1 MCKQCTSLHGALDVV
16 CTVHTF
22 AHCTAVRLVVVCT
35 VQEFSRCTEI
45 DCALQCCSVHC
56 SAGLRGRQRGDSVA
70 VLRGARWQR
79 GGSDQY
85 RGIHYNDISV
95 SHYNHTLLLF
105 TVPIQGSDCKDKRVN
120 NWNIVGGALNSSSS
134 IFSSFH
140 HNSPRS
146 QKLLLIIPRF
156 CCSGRK
162 QMIRSFEL
170 NFNKLPL
177 FHPHHPRS
185 HHHE

>member
-1 MCKQCTSLHGALDVV
+1 MCKQCTSLHGALNVV

-56 SAGLRGRQRGDSVA
+56 SAGQRGRQRGGSVA
-70 VLRGARWQR
+70 VLRGSVRAGVLRGARWQR

-120 NWNIVGGALNSSSS
+120 NWNICSWGSTPRVQFFLLF
-134 IFSSFH
+134 ITIH
-140 HNSPRS
+140 HDPKN
-146 QKLLLIIPRF
+146 F
-156 CCSGRK
+156 C
-162 QMIRSFEL
+162 
-170 NFNKLPL
+170 
-177 FHPHHPRS
+177 
-185 HHHE
+185 